1 MKELQVRPS
10 PGGWGSSVDSGT
22 LRSFGHYSDRDYR
35 VQLCQKLE
43 MVAVRNEIGI
53 LSKIQLFYRKT
64 SRSGIEVAFF
74 FSQL

>member
-1 MKELQVRPS
+1 MGQL
-10 PGGWGSSVDSGT
+10 SGQWYFKV
-22 LRSFGHYSDRDYR
+22 LWSLFGMRYYLDRDYR

>member
-1 MKELQVRPS
+1 MRDYL
-10 PGGWGSSVDSGT
+10 
-22 LRSFGHYSDRDYR
+22 DRDYR
-35 VQLCQKLE
+35 VQLCQKSE
-43 MVAVRNEIGI
+43 MVAVCNEIGI